1 MGVRTPDFREV
12 HEMQRYLIFR
22 VGQSILALIGVSML
36 VFFLTRLSG
45 NMLDIMLPVSISQK
59 EFEKIEKAWGFDK
72 PMVVQY
78 IIHVKDLLQ
87 GDWGESWKWGS
98 GAREIVFE
106 KFPATLQLAAFTLT
120 ISTILGISI
129 GILAAIKKDTPFDY
143 GGKIVGLLGH
153 SLPSFWLGV
162 VLIWVFAVLLGW
174 LPSSGRGGIAHMIMP
189 AITLGWFNVAALMRL
204 TRSAMLEA
212 LDSEYVKLARIK
224 GLSEWKVIWKH
235 CLRNA
240 AVAPLTQFGLVAG
253 SLLTGLVVTE
263 TVFAWPGTG
272 LLAVEAVQA
281 RDYQVIQAAVLFM
294 AGIFIVSNLVVDIL
308 YAYLDPRIRY
318 N

>member
-1 MGVRTPDFREV
+1 
-12 HEMQRYLIFR
+12 MQRYLIFR
-22 VGQSILALIGVSML
+22 FGQSIIALIGVSML

-45 NMLDIMLPVSISQK
+45 NVLDLMLPI
-59 EFEKIEKAWGFDK
+59 EATPEDFERVEKAWGLDK

-78 IIHVKDLLQ
+78 GIYVRNVLK

-98 GAREIVFE
+98 GALEIVLE
-106 KFPATLQLAAFTLT
+106 KFPATVQLAAFTLA
-120 ISTILGISI
+120 ISTFLGLSI
-129 GILAAIKKDTPFDY
+129 GMLVATKKDTPFDW
-143 GGKIVGLLGH
+143 GGKIIALLGQ
-153 SLPSFWLGV
+153 SLPSFWLGI
-162 VLIWVFAVLLGW
+162 VLMWVFAVLLGW
-174 LPSSGRGGIAHMIMP
+174 LPTSGRGGLDHMIMP

-204 TRSAMLEA
+204 TRSAMLEV

-224 GLSEWKVIWKH
+224 GLPEWKVIWKH

-240 AVAPLTQFGLVAG
+240 AIAPLTYFGLVAG
-253 SLLTGLVVTE
+253 FLLTGSVVTE

-281 RDYQVIQAAVLFM
+281 RDYQVVQAVVLFM

>member
-1 MGVRTPDFREV
+1 
-12 HEMQRYLIFR
+12 MQRYLIYRF
-22 VGQSILALIGVSML
+22 GQSIIALIGVSML

-45 NMLDIMLPVSISQK
+45 NVLDLMLPI
-59 EFEKIEKAWGFDK
+59 EATPEDFERVEKAWGLDK

-78 IIHVKDLLQ
+78 LIYVKNVLR

-98 GAREIVFE
+98 GALEIVLE
-106 KFPATLQLAAFTLT
+106 KFPATVQLAAFTLA
-120 ISTILGISI
+120 ISTFLGLSI
-129 GILAAIKKDTPFDY
+129 GMLVATKKDTPFDW
-143 GGKIVGLLGH
+143 GGKIIALLGQ
-153 SLPSFWLGV
+153 SLPSFWLGI
-162 VLIWVFAVLLGW
+162 VLMWVFAVLLGW
-174 LPSSGRGGIAHMIMP
+174 LPTSGRGGIDHMIMP

-204 TRSAMLEA
+204 TRSAMLEV

-224 GLSEWKVIWKH
+224 GLPEWKVIWKH

-240 AVAPLTQFGLVAG
+240 AIAPLTYFGLVAG
-253 SLLTGLVVTE
+253 FLLTGSVVTE

-281 RDYQVIQAAVLFM
+281 RDYQVVQAVVLFM
-294 AGIFIVSNLVVDIL
+294 ASIFILSNLVVDIL

>member
-1 MGVRTPDFREV
+1 
-12 HEMQRYLIFR
+12 MQRYLIFR
-22 VGQSILALIGVSML
+22 FGQSIIALIGVSML

-45 NMLDIMLPVSISQK
+45 NVLDLMLPI
-59 EFEKIEKAWGFDK
+59 EATPEDFERVEKAWGLDK
-72 PMVVQY
+72 PIVVQY
-78 IIHVKDLLQ
+78 ALYMKNVLR

-98 GAREIVFE
+98 GALEIVLE
-106 KFPATLQLAAFTLT
+106 KFPATVQLAAFTLIVSTTLGLT
-120 ISTILGISI
+120 IGMLVAT
-129 GILAAIKKDTPFDY
+129 KKDTPFDW
-143 GGKIVGLLGH
+143 GGKIIALLGQ
-153 SLPSFWLGV
+153 SLPSFWLGI
-162 VLIWVFAVLLGW
+162 VLMWVFAVLLGW
-174 LPSSGRGGIAHMIMP
+174 LPTSGRGGITHMIMP

-204 TRSAMLEA
+204 TRSAMLEV

-224 GLSEWKVIWKH
+224 GLPEWKVIWKH

-240 AVAPLTQFGLVAG
+240 AIAPLTYFGLVAG
-253 SLLTGLVVTE
+253 FLLTGSVVTE

-281 RDYQVIQAAVLFM
+281 RDYQVVQAVVLFM
-294 AGIFIVSNLVVDIL
+294 ASIFILSNLVVDIL

>member
-1 MGVRTPDFREV
+1 
-12 HEMQRYLIFR
+12 MQRYLIFR
-22 VGQSILALIGVSML
+22 IGQSIIALIGVSML

-45 NMLDIMLPVSISQK
+45 NVLDLMLPI
-59 EFEKIEKAWGFDK
+59 EATPEDFERVEKAWGLDK

-78 IIHVKDLLQ
+78 LIYVKNVLR

-98 GAREIVFE
+98 GALEIVLE
-106 KFPATLQLAAFTLT
+106 KFPATVQLAAFTLA
-120 ISTILGISI
+120 ISTFLGLSI
-129 GILAAIKKDTPFDY
+129 GMLVATKKDTPFDW
-143 GGKIVGLLGH
+143 GGKIIALLGQ
-153 SLPSFWLGV
+153 SLPSFWLGI
-162 VLIWVFAVLLGW
+162 VLMWVFAVLLGW
-174 LPSSGRGGIAHMIMP
+174 LPTSGRGGIDHMIMP
-189 AITLGWFNVAALMRL
+189 GITLGWFNVAALMRL
-204 TRSAMLEA
+204 TRSAMLEV

-224 GLSEWKVIWKH
+224 GLPEWKVIWKH

-240 AVAPLTQFGLVAG
+240 AIAPLTYFGLVAG
-253 SLLTGLVVTE
+253 FLLTGSVVTE

-281 RDYQVIQAAVLFM
+281 RDYQVVQAVVLFM
-294 AGIFIVSNLVVDIL
+294 ASIFILSNLVVDIL

>member
-1 MGVRTPDFREV
+1 
-12 HEMQRYLIFR
+12 MQRYLIFR
-22 VGQSILALIGVSML
+22 IGQSIVALIGVSML

-45 NMLDIMLPVSISQK
+45 NVLDLMLPI
-59 EFEKIEKAWGFDK
+59 EATPEDFERVEKAWGLDK

-78 IIHVKDLLQ
+78 LIYARNVLQ

-98 GAREIVFE
+98 GALDIVLE
-106 KFPATLQLAAFTLT
+106 KFPATVQLASFTLA
-120 ISTILGISI
+120 ISTALGVSI
-129 GILAAIKKDTPFDY
+129 GMLVATKKDTPFDY
-143 GGKIVGLLGH
+143 GGKIIALLGQ
-153 SLPSFWLGV
+153 SLPSFWLGI
-162 VLIWVFAVLLGW
+162 VLMWVFAVLLGW
-174 LPSSGRGGIAHMIMP
+174 LPTSGRGGITHMIMP

-204 TRSAMLEA
+204 TRSAMLEV

-224 GLSEWKVIWKH
+224 GLPEWKVIWKH

-240 AVAPLTQFGLVAG
+240 AIAPLTYFGLVAG
-253 SLLTGLVVTE
+253 FLLTGSVVTE

-281 RDYQVIQAAVLFM
+281 RDYQVVQAVVLFM
-294 AGIFIVSNLVVDIL
+294 ASIFIMSNLVVDIL

>member
-1 MGVRTPDFREV
+1 
-12 HEMQRYLIFR
+12 MQRYLIFR
-22 VGQSILALIGVSML
+22 ISQSILALIGVSIL

-45 NMLDIMLPVSISQK
+45 NVLDIYIYPTPADLERV
-59 EFEKIEKAWGFDK
+59 EKAWGLDK

-78 IIHVKDLLQ
+78 GIYVKNVLR
-87 GDWGESWKWGS
+87 GDWGESWKWDS
-98 GAREIVFE
+98 GALEIVLE
-106 KFPATLQLAAFTLT
+106 KFPATLQLAAFTLA
-120 ISTILGISI
+120 ISTFLGLSI
-129 GILAAIKKDTPFDY
+129 GMLVATKKDTPFDW
-143 GGKIVGLLGH
+143 GGKIITLLGQ
-153 SLPSFWLGV
+153 SLPSFWLGI
-162 VLIWVFAVLLGW
+162 VLMWVFAVLLGW
-174 LPSSGRGGIAHMIMP
+174 LPTSGRGGIAHMIMP

-240 AVAPLTQFGLVAG
+240 AIAPLSHFGLVAG
-253 SLLTGLVVTE
+253 SLLTGLIVTE

-308 YAYLDPRIRY
+308 YAYLDPRIRF

>member
-1 MGVRTPDFREV
+1 
-12 HEMQRYLIFR
+12 MQRYLIFR
-22 VGQSILALIGVSML
+22 FGQSIIALIGVSML

-45 NMLDIMLPVSISQK
+45 NVLDLMLPI
-59 EFEKIEKAWGFDK
+59 EATPEDFERVEKAWGLDK

-78 IIHVKDLLQ
+78 GIYVRNVLK

-98 GAREIVFE
+98 GALEIVLE
-106 KFPATLQLAAFTLT
+106 KFPATLQLAAFTLA
-120 ISTILGISI
+120 ISTFLGLSI
-129 GILAAIKKDTPFDY
+129 GMLVATKKDTPFDW
-143 GGKIVGLLGH
+143 GGKIIALLGQ
-153 SLPSFWLGV
+153 SLPSFWLGI
-162 VLIWVFAVLLGW
+162 VLMWVFAVLLGW
-174 LPSSGRGGIAHMIMP
+174 LPTSGRGGLDHMIMP
-189 AITLGWFNVAALMRL
+189 AVTLGWFNVAALMRL
-204 TRSAMLEA
+204 TRSAMLEV

-224 GLSEWKVIWKH
+224 GLPEWKVIWKH

-240 AVAPLTQFGLVAG
+240 AIAPLTYFGLVAG
-253 SLLTGLVVTE
+253 FLLTGSVVTE

-281 RDYQVIQAAVLFM
+281 RDYQVVQAVVLFM
-294 AGIFIVSNLVVDIL
+294 AGIFILSNLVVDIL

>member
-1 MGVRTPDFREV
+1 
-12 HEMQRYLIFR
+12 MQRYLIFR
-22 VGQSILALIGVSML
+22 FGQSIIALIGVSML

-45 NMLDIMLPVSISQK
+45 NVLDLMLPI
-59 EFEKIEKAWGFDK
+59 EATPEDFERVEKAWGLDK

-78 IIHVKDLLQ
+78 GIYVKNVLR

-98 GAREIVFE
+98 GALEIVLE
-106 KFPATLQLAAFTLT
+106 KFPATLQLAAFTLA
-120 ISTILGISI
+120 ISTFLGLSI
-129 GILAAIKKDTPFDY
+129 GMLVATKKDTPFDW
-143 GGKIVGLLGH
+143 GGKIIALLGQ
-153 SLPSFWLGV
+153 SLPSFWLGI
-162 VLIWVFAVLLGW
+162 VLMWVFAVLLGW
-174 LPSSGRGGIAHMIMP
+174 LPTSGRGGLDHMIMP
-189 AITLGWFNVAALMRL
+189 AVTLGWFNVAALMRL
-204 TRSAMLEA
+204 TRSAMLEV

-224 GLSEWKVIWKH
+224 GLPEWKVIWKH

-240 AVAPLTQFGLVAG
+240 AIAPLTYFGLVAG
-253 SLLTGLVVTE
+253 FLLTGSVVTE

-281 RDYQVIQAAVLFM
+281 RDYQVVQAVVLFM
-294 AGIFIVSNLVVDIL
+294 AGIFILSNLVVDIL